1 MKKKIISAII
11 VAACTIGIT
20 GFSWKEYNRYEPL
33 QEVMTVELGDEI
45 SKDPKLYLHANEKA
59 LQDTEM
65 DFSGVELNKAGKYK
79 VTTKYG
85 KKTANFE
92 VVVEDTVAP
101 EVILAVEDYKAVAG
115 KEIKATDLIEKVE
128 DKAGIKIVSFQ
139 ENQIEKETDS
149 ENPLDSINIKY
160 ETPGDYTAV
169 VEVTDNSG
177 NTTQKEI
184 KIKVVEDY
192 LAHVSGFQDI
202 TIEQGAAVD
211 WMNGITKDEKVLEVT
226 PDASGVDVNTP
237 GEYALKYIIKGDDKE
252 TTVEKTVKVT
262 VVTPVQAQSMADAGS
277 TVRTSQGTK
286 SKSAPSS
293 SGSRSSGSG
302 NRSSGSSSSSGSG
315 SSGSGSS
322 GSSNNGSNNN
332 GWTPGQ
338 TWEGNKTGEGYIDGE
353 NGNTYEEG
361 TWNPYGN

>member
-1 MKKKIISAII
+1 MKKKIVSAVIA
-11 VAACTIGIT
+11 AACMIGVS
-20 GFSWKEYNRYEPL
+20 GFTWMDYERYEPL
-33 QEVMTVELGDEI
+33 EEVVTVELGEDI
-45 SKDPKLYLHANEKA
+45 SKDPSVYLHANEKA
-59 LQDTEM
+59 LQDTEI
-65 DFSGVELNKAGKYK
+65 DFSGVNLNEAGKYK
-79 VTTKYG
+79 VTAKSG
-85 KKTANFE
+85 KKTADFE
-92 VVVEDTVAP
+92 IMVEDTVAP
-101 EVILAVEDYKAVAG
+101 EVTLAVKEYKTVAG
-115 KEIKATDLIEKVE
+115 KEIKASDLIEKVE
-128 DKAGIKIVSFQ
+128 DKAGIESVAFQ
-139 ENQIEKETDS
+139 ENQIETESDS

-169 VEVTDNSG
+169 VEVADNSG

-211 WMNGITKDEKVLEVT
+211 WMNGITKDEKVLEVV

-262 VVTPVQAQSMADAGS
+262 VVTPTQAQSMADAGS

-293 SGSRSSGSG
+293 SGSRGSGSG

-338 TWEGNKTGEGYIDGE
+338 TWEGNKTGEGTIDNY
-353 NGNTYEEG
+353 NGNTYEDF
-361 TWNPYGN
+361 TW